1 MLKKYFKK
9 NGFVLSSALL
19 LAALSVAGC
28 SKNDARLNAEH
39 DHPANGLTSQDLH
52 EGHVHEPGSDHAP
65 SPPLSLTEKQ
75 AERIHLRL
83 AEASPGALS
92 KKLGFPGEI
101 RLDQDSFIQLIPR
114 VSGVINEVLAT
125 RGDRVKKGQVL
136 AVMESPVIG
145 ELKASFLD
153 AGREARFNRAD
164 LDRFTM
170 IQENTHELIRFLE
183 SEPPLGDLENEDF
196 GDMSDYGSGLIRAYA
211 DLSVT
216 KKALERQKNLFEKR
230 ITSQKA
236 FLEAQ
241 GTFERSRAEYLAQL
255 ANTLFSLE
263 QEMMSLSETYQASLF
278 SMKAAERQLGI
289 LGLTEEEI
297 LKFSRSVKPDS
308 GGAETDY
315 RGQDLTRV
323 LVRAP
328 RDGNI
333 IERSVG
339 PGEKVD
345 ADTTIFTMAELR
357 QVWACLQVP
366 SRDLAL
372 VEIGQQVTITA
383 ESGEETTGTVAV
395 FGPLVNGE
403 TRTAELRV
411 VVRNHNGQWMP
422 GLFIRG
428 SVSLPGTEEGVVIP
442 RDALQVLDGE
452 EVVFVPEGVGF
463 ITVPVTTGRT
473 DKNSVEITS
482 GLQPGM
488 RYVAQGAFELKSIMI
503 TGSLDP
509 HAGHGH

>member
-1 MLKKYFKK
+1 MLKEYLNK
-9 NGFVLSSALL
+9 NGIVLITALL
-19 LAALSVAGC
+19 LSVLISVGC
-28 SKNDARLNAEH
+28 SRNDDNLNPAG
-39 DHPANGLTSQDLH
+39 DHRDGIPSLEGGH
-52 EGHVHEPGSDHAP
+52 EGHAHEPGADHAP
-65 SPPLSLTEKQ
+65 FAGLKLTEQQ
-75 AERIHLRL
+75 ADRINIRL
-83 AEASPGALS
+83 ADAAPGTLHKQLA
-92 KKLGFPGEI
+92 FPGEI
-101 RLDQDSFIQLIPR
+101 RVNQDSFIQLIPR
-114 VSGVINEVLAT
+114 VSGVINEVLVT
-125 RGDRVKKGQVL
+125 MGDRVEKGQVL

-145 ELKASFLD
+145 EVKASFLD

-164 LDRFTM
+164 LERFKV

-183 SEPPLGDLENEDF
+183 SEPPLGELEKEDF

-216 KKALERQKNLFEKR
+216 KKSFERRKTLFEKR
-230 ITSQKA
+230 ISSQKD

-241 GTFERSRAEYLAQL
+241 GAFERSRAEYLARL
-255 ANTLFSLE
+255 ANTIFSLE

-297 LKFSRSVKPDS
+297 LKFSRSVTPGS
-308 GGAETDY
+308 GAAEADY

-357 QVWACLQVP
+357 QVWACLQAP

-372 VEIGQQVTITA
+372 VEAGQQVRVVNEA
-383 ESGEETTGTVAV
+383 GETTTGTVSV
-395 FGPLVNGE
+395 VGPLVSGE
-403 TRTAELRV
+403 TRTAEIRV
-411 VVRNHNGQWMP
+411 VVNNRSGKWKP

-428 SVSLPGTEEGVVIP
+428 FVDQPEAERSLVIP
-442 RDALQVLDGE
+442 RASLQVLDGE
-452 EVVFVPEGVGF
+452 EVVFVPEAGGF
-463 ITVPVTTGRT
+463 ITIPVITGLS
-473 DKNSVEITS
+473 DSESIEIIS

-488 RYVAQGAFELKSIMI
+488 QYVAEGAFELKSIMV
-503 TGSLDP
+503 TGALDP